1 MVKLQQKI
9 SGCWRT
15 LAGAQAFLTMRSYIQ
30 TARKHGLNPL
40 TVLSELFQGNPWR
53 PAPISA

>member
-1 MVKLQQKI
+1 
-9 SGCWRT
+9 
-15 LAGAQAFLTMRSYIQ
+15 MRSYIQ